1 MSITF
6 NKCQNQVALL
16 LGQIEGAD
24 IATAATNY
32 AATQSTSTLRGADYP
47 PLAILDACIESVMQI
62 AHAICESVA
71 HPEITSFIV
80 TSSATASG
88 AAVPTSSSGS
98 VPRIGPIRR
107 VIDSTNSRTLRE
119 ATVDQ
124 VRDYISASSTVFVN
138 YTPYLYAVDGGDI
151 LHTRTN
157 VLIDFCGF
165 TRATI
170 TANVGASDVIPIND
184 EHEAAVIFGAT
195 AHLAMKE
202 TMYASLAQM
211 YQQLFSEHLAVI
223 RAYPKMAAMEQR

>member
-1 MSITF
+1 MSILW

-16 LGQIEGAD
+16 LGQIDGVD
-24 IATAATNY
+24 VATAATNY
-32 AATQSTSTLRGADYP
+32 AATQSTSTLRGADFP
-47 PLAILDACIESVMQI
+47 PLAIQDACIESVMQI
-62 AHAICESVA
+62 AHAICESPA
-71 HPEITSFIV
+71 HPEINSFIV

-119 ATVDQ
+119 ASVDQ
-124 VRDYISASSTVFVN
+124 LRDYLSANSTVFVN
-138 YTPYLYAVDGGDI
+138 YTPYLYAIDGGDI

-170 TANVGASDVIPIND
+170 TANVGGTDVIPLND
-184 EHEAAVIFGAT
+184 EWERAVVAGAV
-195 AHLAMKE
+195 AKLAPRE
-202 TMYASLAQM
+202 TMYMALAQTCERE
-211 YQQLFSEHLAVI
+211 FFGHLASI
-223 RAYPKMAAMEQR
+223 RSYPKMAADEQK